1 MATIDVSRE
10 QRAFLR
16 ALRDELQDEVQY
28 GSVREQDALQY
39 LIDHFEGGGDI
50 DVDAEIEVDDEAI
63 EAAKEEESATADGGA
78 VTEPPADDAGA
89 TVDASTT
96 DAAGGDVGD
105 GDVGDGDVGDGDI
118 GDGDVSGGESGGDDD
133 RLNEMMNLLD
143 THDDKW
149 READSQDA
157 RYEVDLPD
165 GTTEQVQTKDDVRA
179 HIFKNYD

>member
-89 TVDASTT
+89 TVDASAS
-96 DAAGGDVGD
+96 DAAG
-105 GDVGDGDVGDGDI
+105 GDVGDGDI

>member
-39 LIDHFEGGGDI
+39 LIDHFEGGGDL

-89 TVDASTT
+89 TVDASAS
-96 DAAGGDVGD
+96 DAAG
-105 GDVGDGDVGDGDI
+105 GDVGDGDI